1 MKNLIEFNES
11 SKFFEIKSLIDNLK
25 DMLVELNDAG
35 IVYQIEP
42 SNEIRIKFIALGKDG
57 YFHLALKDLA
67 SKNELY
73 DIIIENIKMLVDYM
87 DGNGFDTTFTAKYSM
102 NKDTYSGEVTLDRL
116 IKEFKS
122 NKQPVYWVQL
132 DFIMQ
137 DKPVLEC
144 LPNEK
149 SIKQLEMVAKLSKKT
164 DIGNRISDMNKEGAN
179 IHWIQNPIETGIES
193 REDYEKN
200 GRKQVKHFKE
210 FNESFKDSQEIEDE
224 LNKICEYELL
234 DILDKGFCYYV
245 NTDESIDDSE
255 VEPVILN
262 IYYEDEV
269 GDNAVFDFE
278 EIKDDFL
285 TFIEYLNERYE
296 IMYIRFNHKT
306 YSYDSLFNDDFNER
320 FIEHL
325 DIFIKR

>member
-11 SKFFEIKSLIDNLK
+11 SKFFEIKTLVKNLK
-25 DMLVELNDAG
+25 DMLVEFSDMD
-35 IVYQIEP
+35 ISYRVEP
-42 SNEIRIKFIALGKDG
+42 SNEIRMKFISLGKDG
-57 YFHLALKDLA
+57 YFFIEIKNLESKKD
-67 SKNELY
+67 SY
-73 DIIIENIKMLVDYM
+73 TFVIENIKMISDYM
-87 DGNGFDTTFTAKYSM
+87 DGNGFNTSFTAKC
-102 NKDTYSGEVTLDRL
+102 NTYLGEVTMDRI
-116 IKEFKS
+116 IKELTS
-122 NKQPVYWVQL
+122 NKVYWIQL

-137 DKPVLEC
+137 DKPVLES

-149 SIKQLEMVAKLSKKT
+149 SIKQLKMVAKLSKKT

-210 FNESFKDSQEIEDE
+210 FNESFKDSHEIEDE

-245 NTDESIDDSE
+245 NTDESLDDE
-255 VEPVILN
+255 IEPVILN

-269 GDNAVFDFE
+269 GDNAVFDYE

-285 TFIEYLNERYE
+285 IFIEYLNERYE
-296 IMYIRFNHKT
+296 IMHIRFNQKT
-306 YSYDSLFNDDFNER
+306 YNYDSLFNEDFNER

-325 DIFIKR
+325 DIFIER